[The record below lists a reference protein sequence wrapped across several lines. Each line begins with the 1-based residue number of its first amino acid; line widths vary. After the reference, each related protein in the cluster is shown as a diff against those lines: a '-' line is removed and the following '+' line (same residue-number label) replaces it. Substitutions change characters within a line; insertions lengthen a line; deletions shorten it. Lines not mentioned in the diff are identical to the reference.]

1 MALSDLSFKLYTDAG
16 LTTLFSGTYQLS
28 HSTTLSDNPQD
39 FVLYFG
45 SNATDT
51 QLQAVSSPGVD
62 DIVLSPTD
70 IVSNWQAS
78 TPYLLGQTREPSTPN
93 GRVYE
98 VTVAGTSSSTEPTW
112 PTSGIGSTVVDGSVT
127 WRYLGP
133 RHEITEITLGLTEG
147 DLDTNTPGAPLSLGP
162 TILSGVANAVEVH
175 IRIDNAVTN
184 VRNTVGHPEIGI
196 FINEVIE
203 TGV

>member
-1 MALSDLSFKLYTDAG
+1 MALADLSFKLYTDVG
-16 LTTLFSGTYQLS
+16 LTSPFSGTYQLT

-51 QLQAVSSPGVD
+51 QLQAVSGPGVD
-62 DIVLSPTD
+62 DIVLTPTD
-70 IVSNWQAS
+70 IVSNWTAS
-78 TPYLLGQTREPSTPN
+78 TAYTLGQVREPSTPN
-93 GRVYE
+93 GRVYQ
-98 VTVAGTSSSTEPTW
+98 VTVAGTSSGTEPTW
-112 PTSGIGSTVVDGSVT
+112 PTSGIGSTVTDGSVT

-147 DLDTNTPGAPLSLGP
+147 DLDTNTPGAPLALGP